1 MYAIRKVEREAYM
14 TSEVE
19 GIIII
24 IIILKQGLVDH
35 HKYFFRLSHITFQ
48 DCLKKVKIV
57 TKFTNL
63 NAFLK

>member
-19 GIIII
+19 GIIIL
-24 IIILKQGLVDH
+24 LKQGLVDH

-48 DCLKKVKIV
+48 EKI
-57 TKFTNL
+57 
-63 NAFLK
+63 A